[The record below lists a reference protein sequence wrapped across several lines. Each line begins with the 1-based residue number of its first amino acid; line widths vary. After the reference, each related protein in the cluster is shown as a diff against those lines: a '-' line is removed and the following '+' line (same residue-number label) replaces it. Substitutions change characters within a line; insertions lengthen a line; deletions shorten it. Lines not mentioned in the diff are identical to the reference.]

1 MTEGLEN
8 TRSENN
14 QVSPPPLPCSV
25 ALRGVSVFIREYREN
40 AYETRG
46 LTLTAKNLMKSF
58 QPFSSET
65 IVSSVSLL
73 YIASQRPV
81 RLRYTAE
88 EKSRYNPLSFA
99 NIQGYP
105 HESVSYTHL
114 TLPTT

>member
-25 ALRGVSVFIREYREN
+25 ALRSVSVFIREYREN
-40 AYETRG
+40 ARGVRG
-46 LTLTAKNLMKSF
+46 LTFTVKNLMKSF

-65 IVSSVSLL
+65 TVPSVSLF

-81 RLRYTAE
+81 RLRSTAE
-88 EKSRYNPLSFA
+88 EKSRCNPLSFA
-99 NIQGYP
+99 NIQVYP
-105 HESVSYTHL
+105 HEFSIEPLYF
-114 TLPTT
+114 

>member
-8 TRSENN
+8 TRSESNKIN
-14 QVSPPPLPCSV
+14 SPPLPCSV

-46 LTLTAKNLMKSF
+46 LTLTVKNLMKSF
-58 QPFSSET
+58 QPLSSET

-105 HESVSYTHL
+105 HEFSTEPLYS
-114 TLPTT
+114 

>member
-46 LTLTAKNLMKSF
+46 LTLTAKNLMISF
-58 QPFSSET
+58 HPATTET
-65 IVSSVSLL
+65 FISTFALRD
-73 YIASQRPV
+73 IA
-81 RLRYTAE
+81 A
-88 EKSRYNPLSFA
+88 
-99 NIQGYP
+99 
-105 HESVSYTHL
+105 
-114 TLPTT
+114 

>member
-99 NIQGYP
+99 NIQGFP
-105 HESVSYTHL
+105 HEFSTEPLYS
-114 TLPTT
+114 

>member
-81 RLRYTAE
+81 RRAIPKNFLLNPYIL
-88 EKSRYNPLSFA
+88 KWSNYN
-99 NIQGYP
+99 IK
-105 HESVSYTHL
+105 
-114 TLPTT
+114 

>member
-1 MTEGLEN
+1 
-8 TRSENN
+8 
-14 QVSPPPLPCSV
+14 
-25 ALRGVSVFIREYREN
+25 
-40 AYETRG
+40 
-46 LTLTAKNLMKSF
+46 MKSF

-105 HESVSYTHL
+105 HEFSTKSL
-114 TLPTT
+114 NLPLARFTNDKGRFQHWKRPLSLYEES

>member
-58 QPFSSET
+58 NPSPQK
-65 IVSSVSLL
+65 LL
-73 YIASQRPV
+73 F
-81 RLRYTAE
+81 LRYLF
-88 EKSRYNPLSFA
+88 SILRHNVL
-99 NIQGYP
+99 
-105 HESVSYTHL
+105 
-114 TLPTT
+114 

>member
-14 QVSPPPLPCSV
+14 QVSPPPPLPCSV

-40 AYETRG
+40 AYETSG

-99 NIQGYP
+99 NIRVYS
-105 HESVSYTHL
+105 HEFSTEPLYF
-114 TLPTT
+114 